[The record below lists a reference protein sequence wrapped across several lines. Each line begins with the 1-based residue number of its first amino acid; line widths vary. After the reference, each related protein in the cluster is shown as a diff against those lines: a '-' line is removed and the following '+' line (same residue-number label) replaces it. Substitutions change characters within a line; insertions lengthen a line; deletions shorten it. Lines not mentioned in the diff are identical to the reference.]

1 MNTNF
6 LQTSRNVVHSYGK
19 NNISP
24 HYVVYSRK
32 TSPHGGRRFFFS
44 DPPSP
49 AGASAVKYNMGFCD
63 GLGSEG
69 TAAGGFPGHGTQA
82 ASGLGLGFGLGL
94 G

>member
-32 TSPHGGRRFFFS
+32 NEPPRGEEIFFF
-44 DPPSP
+44 
-49 AGASAVKYNMGFCD
+49 
-63 GLGSEG
+63 
-69 TAAGGFPGHGTQA
+69 
-82 ASGLGLGFGLGL
+82 
-94 G
+94 